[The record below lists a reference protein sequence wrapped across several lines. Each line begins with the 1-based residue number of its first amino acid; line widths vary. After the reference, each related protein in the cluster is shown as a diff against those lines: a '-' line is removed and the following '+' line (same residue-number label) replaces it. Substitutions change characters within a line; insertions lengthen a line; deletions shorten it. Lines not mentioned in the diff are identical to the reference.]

1 MPKKVYT
8 GTVISNRMD
17 KTVVVGITRLVQH
30 KRYKKTIK
38 KLTKLKAHDA
48 GNACGVGDQVSIS
61 EARPISKDKR
71 WVVLEIVKKA

>member
-8 GTVISNRMD
+8 GTVLSNRMD

-38 KLTKLKAHDA
+38 KMTKLKAHDA
-48 GNACGVGDQVSIS
+48 DNSCGVGDQVSITES
-61 EARPISKDKR
+61 RPISKDKR
-71 WVVLEIVKKA
+71 WTVLEIVKKA